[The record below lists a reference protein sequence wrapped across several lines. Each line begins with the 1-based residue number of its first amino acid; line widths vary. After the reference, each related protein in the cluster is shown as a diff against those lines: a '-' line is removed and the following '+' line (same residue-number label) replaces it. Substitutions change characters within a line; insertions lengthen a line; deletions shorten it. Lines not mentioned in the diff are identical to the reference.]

1 MTSSP
6 RRALVAGHGD
16 FAAGVVSAVAQ
27 ISGRGDAFATMSNRG
42 MGAEEIE
49 REMRERVASFAPQV
63 IFTDLQA
70 GSCTIAARRVLRDVP
85 DVVLVTGANVA
96 TLLAFVFDDA
106 PPSESAEQAVEKG
119 RISLAVAGA
128 PRGA

>member
-16 FAAGVVSAVAQ
+16 FAAGIVSAVAQ
-27 ISGRGDAFATMSNRG
+27 ISGRGEVFATMSNRG

-49 REMRERVASFAPQV
+49 REMRERVAEFGAQV
-63 IFTDLQA
+63 VFTDLQA
-70 GSCTIAARRVLRDVP
+70 GSCTIAARRLLRDVP
-85 DVVLVTGANVA
+85 GLVLVTGANVA
-96 TLLAFVFDDA
+96 TLLAFVFDEGPA
-106 PPSESAEQAVEKG
+106 PECAEQAVEKG
-119 RISLAVAGA
+119 RVSLAVAGV